1 MRRRKEKEM
10 GAGGGGKEGGRR
22 REGGEGEREGGAS
35 DRGGRRPQN
44 NNVILKRVTA
54 VPGFIISCIMCK
66 YCTIHVNAAV
76 YIVKLVYTIN
86 YTAAV
91 HSHD

>member
-1 MRRRKEKEM
+1 MRRKKEKEM
-10 GAGGGGKEGGRR
+10 GVGGGGRREGGGGKEG
-22 REGGEGEREGGAS
+22 REKEREQQVREEVE
-35 DRGGRRPQN
+35 DN
-44 NNVILKRVTA
+44 LILKRVTA
-54 VPGFIISCIMCK
+54 VLVFIISCIMCK
-66 YCTIHVNAAV
+66 YCTVHVNAAV